1 MERLIH
7 FEICALPLGRA
18 FLLRARRCNL
28 NFYISD
34 LHFGHKNALA
44 FDNRPFGTVDEMNQ
58 ALIDN
63 WNKTVTAAD
72 HVYILGDFCWG
83 KAKDWPAVL
92 QQLSGNKHLIRGN
105 HDIRMPMQPDVRRY
119 FVDVADYKEIKDG
132 DQYLVLSHYP
142 IVAFKNMYYG
152 WMHLYGHVHVTTEE
166 KMVSYFFRTVE
177 RYYEFPQRAFNVGCM
192 LPYMNYT
199 PRTLEE
205 IVEGGRQYGL
215 AGGHGA
221 APEVFTEKAAEESEA

>member
-1 MERLIH
+1 M
-7 FEICALPLGRA
+7 
-18 FLLRARRCNL
+18 

-105 HDIRMPMQPDVRRY
+105 HDIRLPMQPDVRRY

-132 DQYLVLSHYP
+132 DQHLVLSHYP

-177 RYYEFPQRAFNVGCM
+177 SYYDFPQRAFNVGCM

-221 APEVFTEKAAEESEA
+221 APETFSEEAAEEGAT